1 MLWAQTVQSLPGVS
15 RQWVGVLARMGI
27 HTVWDLI
34 HYFPLYHEDR
44 AQLPSIR
51 SVAIDLPL
59 DTTVSV
65 WGTMAAIEH
74 GDAVSRVQV
83 SDTTGQVGALWFRQP
98 HVRRLFRSGQRV
110 YVSGKLQ
117 WDERHGMRVIHV
129 SDYELV
135 TGHTPTGLTPM
146 YALVKGMNQ
155 RKLRQ
160 IITASFSVISEPEY
174 LPPGHVQAYMRWA
187 EAVKAMHFPK
197 QLTDY
202 HQARDRLAFDE
213 WLWFQ
218 VATQYQ
224 KRQKQAAQI
233 SEPLQASGRLFRDYC
248 NRLPYTLTGAQQRV
262 IAAIQ
267 ADIQRNFPMN
277 RLVQGDV
284 GCGKTDVAVAAL
296 LMAVES
302 GKKGVLMAPTDVLA
316 TQHYVKL
323 SQLLAPIGVSVVC
336 LKGALSA
343 QARRETLAQLAQDT
357 PLIVVGTQALVQAS
371 VVMRQVGLIVVDEQ
385 HRFGVLQRLALQD
398 KGHMP
403 HALYMTATPIP
414 RSLVLTLYRDLDH
427 SVIDEKPPN
436 RQDCDTVYV
445 HTRNAQKVLD
455 YCARNAAG
463 GRQVYVVYPV
473 IEESESHDLKAAT
486 AEYQRLC
493 DTVFASVRV
502 GLLHGRL
509 SVSEKQTIM
518 AAFKAGDLDVLIS
531 TTVIEVGVDVPNA
544 SIMVIYHAERFGLSS
559 LHQLRGRVGR
569 GSDAAT
575 CFLVANPK
583 SASAKQ
589 RIKAM
594 VDTSDGFEIAQR
606 DLTIRGGG
614 DVLGTRQSGISALF
628 RLADM
633 QQDDPIREDAGRVS
647 DAILAEDPA
656 LTSDR
661 YAALKQ
667 RLEYQFDALLYN
679 QLN

>member
-1 MLWAQTVQSLPGVS
+1 MLWTQAVSTIPGVT
-15 RQWVGVLARMGI
+15 RQWAGVLARMGV

-34 HYFPLYHEDR
+34 HTIPLTHEDR
-44 AQLPSIR
+44 AQLPTLQAVNR
-51 SVAIDLPL
+51 TLPL
-59 DTTVSV
+59 DTSVSV
-65 WGTMAAIEH
+65 WGHLTAIHH
-74 GDAVSRVQV
+74 GDSVTRAQLRDASG
-83 SDTTGQVGALWFRQP
+83 SVGALWFRQP

-117 WDERHGMRVIHV
+117 WDERHEMRVIHV

-135 TGHTPTGLTPM
+135 TADTPTGLAPI

-160 IITASFSVISEPEY
+160 LIRASLSGIRQSEY
-174 LPPGHVQAYMRWA
+174 LPSHHIQGYLRWGDA
-187 EAVKAMHFPK
+187 MNAMHFPP
-197 QLTDY
+197 TAAA
-202 HQARDRLAFDE
+202 HQAARTRLAFDE
-213 WLWFQ
+213 WLWFY

-224 KRQKQAAQI
+224 KRQNQAGQR
-233 SEPLQASGRLFRDYC
+233 SEPLTASGQLFAEYC
-248 NRLPYTLTGAQQRV
+248 TRLPYILTGAQQRV

-267 ADIQRNFPMN
+267 ADTRQTCPMN
-277 RLVQGDV
+277 RLVHGDV

-323 SQLLAPIGVSVVC
+323 SQLLTPIGVSVVC
-336 LKGALSA
+336 LKGALSSRE
-343 QARRETLAQLAQDT
+343 RRETLAQLAQEA
-357 PLIVVGTQALVQAS
+357 PLIVVGTQALVQTS
-371 VVMRQVGLIVVDEQ
+371 VLMCQVGLIVVDEQ

-398 KGHMP
+398 KGQLP

-436 RQDCDTVYV
+436 RQDCETVYV
-445 HTRNAQKVLD
+445 NTRNAQKVLD
-455 YCARNAAG
+455 YCAHNAAS

-486 AEYQRLC
+486 VEYERLC
-493 DTVFASVRV
+493 ETVFSSVPV

-509 SVSEKQTIM
+509 SVSEKQAIM
-518 AAFKAGDLDVLIS
+518 TAFKSGELSVLIS

-575 CFLVANPK
+575 CFLIANPK
-583 SASAKQ
+583 TASAKQ
-589 RIKAM
+589 RIQAM

-614 DVLGTRQSGISALF
+614 DVLGTRQSGMSALF
-628 RLADM
+628 RIADM
-633 QQDDPIREDAGRVS
+633 HHDDPIREDAGRVA
-647 DAILAEDPA
+647 DAILADDPD
-656 LTSDR
+656 LMSNR
-661 YAALKQ
+661 YAELKQ